1 MPARKSSPPHR
12 KVTRRRV
19 EGELSRLHHHR
30 HLSTSSFPLSLEE
43 HFPFPLHS
51 RDSQTC
57 FTFLTGFINALH
69 GLLNP
74 LHTLPCTTP
83 RESFQRD
90 FHHLDRF
97 CLPLPLS
104 LIFPFKPLKGSGEEP
119 LLCHTTSS
127 SSSPVSS
134 VFVAE
139 KRESRGKQ
147 REKFT
152 ARLEN
157 TLSK

>member
-43 HFPFPLHS
+43 HFPFPHHS

-119 LLCHTTSS
+119 LLCHTTLRPPPPPRPFRRFSS
-127 SSSPVSS
+127 RKNVRVGESS
-134 VFVAE
+134 V
-139 KRESRGKQ
+139 KSSRRG
-147 REKFT
+147 
-152 ARLEN
+152 
-157 TLSK
+157 SKTR